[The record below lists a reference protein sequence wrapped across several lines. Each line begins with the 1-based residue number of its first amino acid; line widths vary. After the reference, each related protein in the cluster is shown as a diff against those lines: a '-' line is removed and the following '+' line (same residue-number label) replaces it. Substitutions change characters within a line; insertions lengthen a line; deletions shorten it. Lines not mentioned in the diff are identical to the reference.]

1 MAYGTR
7 FLLVGL
13 IIMLVCGGEAVPFQT
28 PIKNRDS
35 INFEIGFGQDQEHY
49 AYSAPNKSRF
59 FPNPNIE
66 QIMAEADFNLPVD
79 ALHVNPAITLQ
90 NDRVSCT
97 LRKLIAFL
105 EKLNSLWRW
114 KHYNQNVEYILLKDL
129 IKLTRQLND
138 MV

>member
-13 IIMLVCGGEAVPFQT
+13 IITLVCDSEAVPFQT

-35 INFEIGFGQDQEHY
+35 VNFEIGFGHDQEHF
-49 AYSAPNKSRF
+49 AYSGPYESGFLPNL
-59 FPNPNIE
+59 NTE
-66 QIMAEADFNLPVD
+66 QIMAEADFNPPVD
-79 ALHVNPAITLQ
+79 ALPVNPVITLQ
-90 NDRVSCT
+90 NDRVLCT

-114 KHYNQNVEYILLKDL
+114 KHYNQNVEYRFLKDL